1 MAIVGSDVA
10 VTSKVDVVVSLVFC
24 RAVGVTS
31 SFTANVVV
39 VVVVIDEFVVIVV
52 IVIIDISVLGS
63 KNVVDPSSFAAA
75 VGVAVAEKVI
85 VRDIVVVTSVV
96 TAIAVVH
103 SVEVIV
109 AVGGGA
115 LLLFLPLL
123 QMTLL

>member
-1 MAIVGSDVA
+1 MAIVGSDFA

-31 SFTANVVV
+31 SFTANVV

-75 VGVAVAEKVI
+75 VGVAVSEEVN

-96 TAIAVVH
+96 TAVAVLH

-115 LLLFLPLL
+115 LLLYVPLL

>member
-1 MAIVGSDVA
+1 MAIVGSDFA

-24 RAVGVTS
+24 RAVG
-31 SFTANVVV
+31 
-39 VVVVIDEFVVIVV
+39 VIDEFVVIVV

-75 VGVAVAEKVI
+75 VGVAVSEEVN

-96 TAIAVVH
+96 TAVAVVH

-115 LLLFLPLL
+115 LLLYVPLL